1 MKSYWNLALSAF
13 ALAACVGAGERAE
26 ASVLTVHASG
36 AIVGGTTSGTTGAT
50 GGTYFGLSPASFVGA
65 HAEFVWTIDIGQL
78 GSSTATP
85 ATASWVYNSA
95 LIAPVGLDPIVNS
108 GSPIGISGKVTINGI
123 TLTAGVDRQVLFLA
137 QNDAGVDTLVLR
149 TNTSRYAP
157 QPARRDWVDLDVS
170 SLNNFFLTSLDPADL
185 AGISLPCSRQGG
197 ETALAR
203 LRYNER
209 FPPDAPFSTLGSVNL
224 CAPGSEFSI
233 EISGVPEPN
242 SFALMLS
249 AMFAL
254 LGSALVTVR
263 PRRTSGVLGNAR

>member
-1 MKSYWNLALSAF
+1 MKSYWSMTLSAF
-13 ALAACVGAGERAE
+13 ALAACVGAGEQAK

-36 AIVGGTTSGTTGAT
+36 AIAAATTSLS
-50 GGTYFGLSPASFVGA
+50 GGTYFGLASGSFVGA

-78 GSSTATP
+78 GPSTVTP
-85 ATASWVYNSA
+85 NSASWVYNSA

-108 GSPIGISGKVTINGI
+108 SSPIGISGKVTINGI
-123 TLTAGVDRQVLFLA
+123 TLTAGIDRQVLFLA
-137 QNDAGVDTLVLR
+137 QNDAGVDSLILR

-157 QPARRDWVDLDVS
+157 QPALRDWVDLDVS

-203 LRYNER
+203 LRRNEH
-209 FPPDAPFSTLGSVNL
+209 FPPDAPFSTLGSVDL

-233 EISGVPEPN
+233 EISGVPEPTT
-242 SFALMLS
+242 FALIFS
-249 AMFAL
+249 ALFGL
-254 LGSALVTVR
+254 LGSALLR
-263 PRRTSGVLGNAR
+263 GRRLISAT